1 MYNPPIAFFLTW
13 TTYGVRLHGD
23 ERGTVDKDH
32 NAYGTPFVPP
42 NFRYENLRRNQLSED
57 PLLLNAKMRGAVEAA
72 LQQHA
77 DFRKWHLHS
86 WNVRT
91 NHVHVVVAAK
101 DDPGKM
107 MGQFKA
113 YATRALAE
121 AELIEDSKHVWTP
134 RGSKK
139 WLFTDQHVRDCC
151 NYVLF
156 AQGPDLPTA

>member
-1 MYNPPIAFFLTW
+1 
-13 TTYGVRLHGD
+13 VRLHGD
-23 ERGTVDKDH
+23 ERGTVDNDH
-32 NAYGTPFVPP
+32 NAYGAPFVPP
-42 NFRYENLRRNQLSED
+42 NFRYENLRRSELAEE
-57 PLLLNAKMRGAVEAA
+57 PLILGAALRGVIDAS

-77 DFRKWHLHS
+77 EFRKWHLHA

-113 YATRALAE
+113 YGTRALAD
-121 AELIEDSKHVWTP
+121 AKLLDARTHVWTP

-139 WLFTDQHVRDCC
+139 WLFTDQHARDCC
-151 NYVLF
+151 NYVWYG
-156 AQGPDLPTA
+156 QGDDLAMG